1 MPNLTYISPFFIV
14 ADLKTAVSFYTRKLG
29 FEVRYMGPAEGS
41 YWAIVGRDNISIML
55 KAITPDI
62 KPIAN
67 HTRHDWARWD
77 AYISAA
83 DPDSLFEEYRAVG
96 VSFHQPL
103 KDDCDGLRGF
113 ELKDADGY
121 VLFFGRPVSSHPPP
135 VPAFKKMSPLL
146 PVTDIE
152 HSIEFYTNKLGF
164 SLDFRYEDFYA
175 GIVKDGHSIHLKCGA
190 PPESGATSESGA
202 PSANDGKNKDD
213 LDIMFSVGDI
223 ERLYEYV
230 LSQSIEIVQPLRDMP
245 YGREF
250 YMADPDGN
258 RIAFIEET

>member
-1 MPNLTYISPFFIV
+1 MSNLTYISPFFIV
-14 ADLKTAVSFYTRKLG
+14 EQLQQSLNFYVDKLG
-29 FEVRYMGPAEGS
+29 FEVRYTGPAEDPF
-41 YWAIVGRDNISIML
+41 WAIVGREKISIML

-62 KPIAN
+62 KPAPN
-67 HTRHDWARWD
+67 HSRHKWARWD

-83 DPDSLFEEYRAVG
+83 DPDSLFEEYRAAG
-96 VSFHQPL
+96 VSFHQSL
-103 KDDCDGLRGF
+103 KDDGDGLRGF
-113 ELKDADGY
+113 EVKDADGY
-121 VLFFGRPVSSHPPP
+121 VLFFGRPVSKESPIPST
-135 VPAFKKMSPLL
+135 VPIFKQMSPQLL
-146 PVTDIE
+146 VTHIE

-190 PPESGATSESGA
+190 HPKSGAAAG
-202 PSANDGKNKDD
+202 NDD

-223 ERLYEYV
+223 DHFYEYV

-250 YMADPDGN
+250 YIADPDGN
-258 RIAFIEET
+258 RIAFIASLL